1 MFGGGNMFEHN
12 YYGFGP
18 ILKDYLGYH
27 RISQSDFA
35 KRLGI
40 TQKHMNEIL
49 NNKAEISVELM
60 LAFNLITDIDVDLI
74 WQAEEEKR
82 IYLYLKE
89 KFQDGKKLKE
99 YLKSFSIKEL
109 KDKGWLKF
117 KDEKSLIQVCIDLF
131 KFLSIKNFDTLN
143 DYSEQSILYKKNNL
157 ADMNKV
163 MLWIKHC
170 DSLINGLNICKYDK
184 NKFVNLIDDLKILS
198 LEKFDENNIVK
209 CLNKYG
215 IYLVI
220 EDALNGTKI
229 RGCMMVKADNPVIY
243 LTKLYKDKASFYF
256 ALYHELGHVK
266 SDYNKAK
273 SKVIIDEDDF
283 LEKRADEFALNMMIR
298 PSIWNE
304 IIKDKNNVLSI
315 CEENN
320 IPVCFGVWRLA
331 KEDYIDYTS
340 KLYNNYREKI
350 DI

>member
-1 MFGGGNMFEHN
+1 MGRDNMFEHN

-18 ILKDYLGYH
+18 ILKDYLDYH

-60 LAFNLITDIDVDLI
+60 LAINLITDIDVELI

-82 IYLYLKE
+82 VYLYLKE
-89 KFQDGKKLKE
+89 NFQDESELKQ

-109 KDKGWLKF
+109 KDKEWLKF
-117 KDEKSLIQVCIDLF
+117 KDEKSLIQVCMDLF
-131 KFLSIKNFDTLN
+131 KFLSIKNFDTFN
-143 DYSEQSILYKKNNL
+143 DYSEQTILYKKNSQS
-157 ADMNKV
+157 DMNKV

-170 DSLINGLNICKYDK
+170 DSLINNLDIGIYDK
-184 NKFVNLIDDLKILS
+184 NKFADLINDLKRLS
-198 LEKFDENNIVK
+198 LEKFDENKIIK

-220 EDALNGTKI
+220 EDALKGTKI
-229 RGCMMVKADNPVIY
+229 RGCMMVKSGNPAIY

-256 ALYHELGHVK
+256 ALFHELGHVK

-273 SKVIIDEDDF
+273 SKVIIDEDEL
-283 LEKRADEFALNMMIR
+283 LEKRADKFALETMISS
-298 PSIWNE
+298 SIWKE
-304 IIKDKNNVLSI
+304 IINNMDNVLSI
-315 CEENN
+315 CEKNN

-331 KEDYIDYTS
+331 KEGYIDYKS
-340 KLYNNYREKI
+340 KLYNDYIEKI
-350 DI
+350 NI

>member
-1 MFGGGNMFEHN
+1 MFEHN

-18 ILKDYLGYH
+18 ILKDYLDYH

-49 NNKAEISVELM
+49 NNKTEISVELM
-60 LAFNLITDIDVDLI
+60 LAINLITDIDVEII

-82 IYLYLKE
+82 MYLYLKE
-89 KFQDGKKLKE
+89 NFQNEKKLKE

-109 KDKGWLKF
+109 KDRDWLKF
-117 KDEKSLIQVCIDLF
+117 KDEKSLIQVCMDLF
-131 KFLSIKNFDTLN
+131 KFLSIKNFDTFN
-143 DYSEQSILYKKNNL
+143 EYSKQTILYKKNNQ

-170 DSLINGLNICKYDK
+170 DSLINGLDICKYDK
-184 NKFVNLIDDLKILS
+184 NKFVSLINDLKTLS
-198 LEKFDENNIVK
+198 LESFDENKIVK
-209 CLNKYG
+209 CLNRYG

-220 EDALNGTKI
+220 EDALKGTKI

-273 SKVIIDEDDF
+273 SKIIIDEDEF
-283 LEKRADEFALNMMIR
+283 LEKRADEFAINTMIS

-304 IIKDKNNVLSI
+304 IINNRDNALKI
-315 CEENN
+315 CEKNK
-320 IPVCFGVWRLA
+320 IPVCFATSRLA
-331 KEDYIDYTS
+331 KEGYIDYTS
-340 KLYNNYREKI
+340 KFYNNYREKI
-350 DI
+350 

>member
-1 MFGGGNMFEHN
+1 MGRDNMFERN

-18 ILKDYLGYH
+18 ILKDFLDYH
-27 RISQSDFA
+27 NISQRDFA

-49 NNKAEISVELM
+49 NNKAELSVELM
-60 LAFNLITDIDVDLI
+60 LAINLITDIDIELI

-89 KFQDGKKLKE
+89 NFQTEKELEE

-109 KDKGWLKF
+109 KDRNWLKF
-117 KDEKSLIQVCIDLF
+117 KDEKSLVQVCMDLF
-131 KFLSIKNFDTLN
+131 RFLSIKNFDTLN
-143 DYSEQSILYKKNNL
+143 DYSAQTILYKKNSQ

-170 DSLINGLNICKYDK
+170 DSLIKGLDICKYDK
-184 NKFVNLIDDLKILS
+184 NKFVSLIDSLKTLS
-198 LEKFDENNIVK
+198 LEKFEESKIVK
-209 CLNKYG
+209 CLHKYG
-215 IYLVI
+215 IHLII
-220 EDALNGTKI
+220 EDALKGTRI

-273 SKVIIDEDDF
+273 SKVIIDEDEN
-283 LEKRADEFALNMMIR
+283 LEKRADKFAIDTMIS
-298 PSIWNE
+298 PAVWNE
-304 IIKDKNNVLSI
+304 IINNKDNVLKI
-315 CEENN
+315 CDENN
-320 IPVCFGVWRLA
+320 IPVCFATSRLA
-331 KEDYIDYTS
+331 KEGYIDYTS
-340 KLYNNYREKI
+340 KLYNSYREKI
-350 DI
+350 

>member
-1 MFGGGNMFEHN
+1 MGRDNMFERN

-18 ILKDYLGYH
+18 ILKDYLDYH

-60 LAFNLITDIDVDLI
+60 LAINLITDIDVELI

-89 KFQDGKKLKE
+89 KFQDEKELKE

-109 KDKGWLKF
+109 KDREWLKF
-117 KDEKSLIQVCIDLF
+117 KDEKSVVQVCMDLF
-131 KFLSIKNFDTLN
+131 KFLSIKNFDTFN
-143 DYSEQSILYKKNNL
+143 DYSEQTILYKKNSQ

-170 DSLINGLNICKYDK
+170 DSLIQNIDICEYDK
-184 NKFVNLIDDLKILS
+184 NKFENLINDLKTLS
-198 LEKFDENNIVK
+198 LEKFDEDQIVK

-273 SKVIIDEDDF
+273 SKIIIDEDEF
-283 LEKRADEFALNMMIR
+283 LENRADQFAINTMIS
-298 PSIWNE
+298 PAIWNE
-304 IIKDKNNVLSI
+304 IINDNDNVLKI

-320 IPVCFGVWRLA
+320 IPVCFATSRLA
-331 KEDYIDYTS
+331 KEGYIDYTS

-350 DI
+350 

>member
-1 MFGGGNMFEHN
+1 MFEHN

-18 ILKDYLGYH
+18 ILKDYLDYH

-35 KRLGI
+35 RRLGI

-60 LAFNLITDIDVDLI
+60 LAINLITDIDVELI

-89 KFQDGKKLKE
+89 NFKDEKELKE

-109 KDKGWLKF
+109 KDRKWLKF
-117 KDEKSLIQVCIDLF
+117 KDEKSLIQICIDLF

-143 DYSEQSILYKKNNL
+143 DYSDQTILYKKNNQ

-170 DSLINGLNICKYDK
+170 DRLIQNIDICKYDK
-184 NKFVNLIDDLKILS
+184 SKFVNLIHDLKTLS
-198 LEKFDENNIVK
+198 LENIDEGKIVK

-220 EDALNGTKI
+220 EDTLKDTKI

-273 SKVIIDEDDF
+273 SKVIIDEDEF
-283 LEKRADEFALNMMIR
+283 LENRADDFALNTMIS

-304 IIKDKNNVLSI
+304 IINDKDNVLKI

-320 IPVCFGVWRLA
+320 ISVCFGVWRLA
-331 KEDYIDYTS
+331 KEGYIDCKS
-340 KLYNNYREKI
+340 KLYNDYIEKI
-350 DI
+350 NI

>member
-1 MFGGGNMFEHN
+1 MFEYN

-18 ILKDYLGYH
+18 ILKDYLDYH

-35 KRLGI
+35 RRLGI

-49 NNKAEISVELM
+49 NSKAEISVELM
-60 LAFNLITDIDVDLI
+60 LAINLITDIDVELI

-82 IYLYLKE
+82 IYLCLKK
-89 KFQDGKKLKE
+89 KFLNVNELKT

-109 KDKGWLKF
+109 KEKKWLRF
-117 KDEKSLIQVCIDLF
+117 KDEKSLIQVCMDLF

-143 DYSEQSILYKKNNL
+143 DYSKQTILYKKNNQ

-170 DSLINGLNICKYDK
+170 DGLISSLDIGEYDK
-184 NKFVNLIDDLKILS
+184 NKFGDLMNDLKTLS
-198 LEKFDENNIVK
+198 LENFDENEIVK

-220 EDALNGTKI
+220 EDALKGTKI
-229 RGCMMVKADNPVIY
+229 RGCMMVKAGNPVIY

-273 SKVIIDEDDF
+273 SKVIIDEDEI
-283 LEKRADEFALNMMIR
+283 LEKRADQFAIDMMIS
-298 PSIWNE
+298 PSVWNE
-304 IIKDKNNVLSI
+304 IVNSKDNVLSI
-315 CEENN
+315 CEKNN
-320 IPVCFGVWRLA
+320 IPICFATSRLA
-331 KEDYIDYTS
+331 KEGYIDYTS
-340 KLYNNYREKI
+340 KLYNDYREKI
-350 DI
+350 